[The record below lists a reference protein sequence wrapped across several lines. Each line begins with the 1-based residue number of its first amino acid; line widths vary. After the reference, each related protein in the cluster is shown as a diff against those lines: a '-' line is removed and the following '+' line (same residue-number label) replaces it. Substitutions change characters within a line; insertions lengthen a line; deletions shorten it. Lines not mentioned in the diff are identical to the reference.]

1 LGYLSAGEDAGEAAG
16 PIVAGLLWAAFG
28 IPAVLGVR
36 IGLAV
41 VAELYTLRMNRR
53 FGTGLAPARA
63 VDRPAPARP

>member
-1 LGYLSAGEDAGEAAG
+1 MAYLSAGEDAGEAAG
-16 PIVAGLLWAAFG
+16 PIVAGLLWSAFG

-41 VAELYTLRMNRR
+41 VAELYALRISRR
-53 FGTGLAPARA
+53 FGTGLTPA